1 MKEIIEFKYI
11 PISSIILDPEIKE
24 SELNI
29 DEIIDEI
36 KDKGLIRPL
45 IVSRINHE
53 YLLKLGTRRFL
64 ALKKLNYDNV
74 FCGIING
81 EANLDEIKAIALCYT
96 ELDEML
102 TFKDKA
108 QALNYLLKDNDGELS
123 KVSSKTNISIDE
135 INTILNYEVLVD
147 NIRNNI
153 KSVSN
158 VDDDFLLK
166 KSRLVDPN
174 DLEKLNNLLE
184 KLI

>member
-1 MKEIIEFKYI
+1 
-11 PISSIILDPEIKE
+11 
-24 SELNI
+24 
-29 DEIIDEI
+29 
-36 KDKGLIRPL
+36 
-45 IVSRINHE
+45 
-53 YLLKLGTRRFL
+53 
-64 ALKKLNYDNV
+64 
-74 FCGIING
+74 
-81 EANLDEIKAIALCYT
+81 
-96 ELDEML
+96 ML

-108 QALNYLLKDNDGELS
+108 QALNYLLKDNNGELS

-147 NIRNNI
+147 NIRKNI

-174 DLEKLNNLLE
+174 DLEKLNNLLA